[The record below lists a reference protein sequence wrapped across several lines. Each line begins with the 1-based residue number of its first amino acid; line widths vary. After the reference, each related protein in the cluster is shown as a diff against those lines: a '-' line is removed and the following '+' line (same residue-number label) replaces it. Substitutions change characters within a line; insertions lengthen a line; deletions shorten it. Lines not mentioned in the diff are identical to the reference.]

1 MKNVHLQAA
10 PGAVNENTTRR
21 RLDGLKRLL
30 VSGDTRSCASCEHK
44 QNTNNSVADPSHYD
58 ILSKEMIMMFL
69 LQQINA

>member
-30 VSGDTRSCASCEHK
+30 VSGDTRSCASCEHL
-44 QNTNNSVADPSHYD
+44 VADPSHYD
-58 ILSKEMIMMFL
+58 VLSKEMIMMFL
-69 LQQINA
+69 LQQING